1 MKANTKL
8 IALTTTSAVR
18 TPGLFSARVSGG
30 AGVAAL
36 VSSTSQRTGFI
47 THSAAAVASTGIKN
61 AMGRMGAETIK
72 PPSAGPTTKDP
83 TSTVTSSS
91 VARMLCTRAMVGKA
105 AAVAGKAG
113 VAVATASEAQITATN
128 GEPAGDGDAHRRQ
141 EGQSQ
146 PQGHPDDPISAREV
160 ADSTCEPRK
169 QHVRGHATRARN
181 AQPDLALC
189 VMPDQHQEH
198 WPRQRHPNRGE
209 RVGDDQPTAGL
220 V

>member
-18 TPGLFSARVSGG
+18 TPGLLSARVSGG

-36 VSSTSQRTGFI
+36 VSSTSQRTGFT

-83 TSTVTSSS
+83 TSTVTSNS

-128 GEPAGDGDAHRRQ
+128 GEPAATEMLIDAKRANRNHKVTRMTRSLRAKSPIRPANQ
-141 EGQSQ
+141 ENN
-146 PQGHPDDPISAREV
+146 
-160 ADSTCEPRK
+160 T
-169 QHVRGHATRARN
+169 
-181 AQPDLALC
+181 
-189 VMPDQHQEH
+189 
-198 WPRQRHPNRGE
+198 
-209 RVGDDQPTAGL
+209 
-220 V
+220 